1 VCFFNDSDEAVKL
14 RINWA
19 NFTFLTG
26 NYEIRDL
33 WKKKN
38 VGTTG
43 KNFEGKVD
51 ALDVILV
58 KLKPV
63 NKDK

>member
-1 VCFFNDSDEAVKL
+1 MKL

-19 NFTFLTG
+19 NFSFLAG

-33 WKKKN
+33 WKKQN
-38 VGTTG
+38 AGTTA

-58 KLKPV
+58 KLTPV
-63 NKDK
+63 KK